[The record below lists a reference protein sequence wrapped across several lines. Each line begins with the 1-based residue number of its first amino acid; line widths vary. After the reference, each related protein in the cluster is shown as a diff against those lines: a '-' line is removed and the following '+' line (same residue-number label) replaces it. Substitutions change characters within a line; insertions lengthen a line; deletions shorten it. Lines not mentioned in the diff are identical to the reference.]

1 MLSDVLHRTA
11 SEGLHYQS
19 HCCKKCLVSDEAR
32 LIPMSMTPDITS
44 AFILVMVHD
53 TASLTQVY
61 KYNTV
66 VISTHLELIMLKSK
80 WLSPLLHN
88 ALLCRALDQARL
100 TVIPWYLMSML
111 HLHYS
116 THAEMIV
123 LDSKWPAPLT
133 QYTIKIWCLYQAS
146 DLLSSHADTILD
158 VNAALTQVIVHVTWL
173 CCTYTGVP
181 THIDTIL
188 LESKTCKWPAPLL
201 HYQDCVNACFT
212 QLWMQHIYICYA
224 QCIHNNPRASFPD

>member
-1 MLSDVLHRTA
+1 
-11 SEGLHYQS
+11 
-19 HCCKKCLVSDEAR
+19 
-32 LIPMSMTPDITS
+32 MSMTPDITS

-173 CCTYTGVP
+173 CCTYSKLYWSTY
-181 THIDTIL
+181 TH
-188 LESKTCKWPAPLL
+188 WYYPAGE
-201 HYQDCVNACFT
+201 
-212 QLWMQHIYICYA
+212 
-224 QCIHNNPRASFPD
+224 